1 MRNLYLNLLKLL
13 SVWAVIVFLIASCTK
28 PSYANGVQCKIT
40 ELALTGYNSQQA
52 YSPLW
57 AFFVR
62 KISMHPHRYVELG
75 RDTFEC
81 AGHLLSLSV
90 NPFKLHTNQLTVIC
104 EAPLNQQECINHA
117 ETI

>member
-1 MRNLYLNLLKLL
+1 MKLLKKVINCHVCNRFNIANMPKYGYICRAL
-13 SVWAVIVFLIASCTK
+13 S
-28 PSYANGVQCKIT
+28 KISKM
-40 ELALTGYNSQQA
+40 ALTGYKSQQA
-52 YSPLW
+52 YSPLR

-62 KISMHPHRYVELG
+62 KISMRPHLYVELG

-104 EAPLNQQECINHA
+104 EALLNRQERINHA
-117 ETI
+117 

>member
-1 MRNLYLNLLKLL
+1 MEIKNTVMFCHGDNSQRIANMPKYGYINWAL
-13 SVWAVIVFLIASCTK
+13 S
-28 PSYANGVQCKIT
+28 KIS

-52 YSPLW
+52 YSPLR

-62 KISMHPHRYVELG
+62 KISMRPHRYVGLG

-104 EAPLNQQECINHA
+104 EAPLNQQECISHA
-117 ETI
+117 